1 MPEPTSYHV
10 AKFGW
15 VKIVLAV
22 YVVVFVLML
31 YGPFIVMVILSFQGE
46 DGGPTFPMQGTSLFW
61 YERLFNPS
69 GTARDIGEYVGD
81 FGNAGLRSLV
91 LALLVM
97 CISTVLAT
105 MAAQAMRARF
115 LGAGPIFYLYLV
127 GIMIPGV
134 TVGLGHALF
143 WQGIGIDKHWLGTTL
158 PVHILWT
165 FPFCFIVM
173 LTVFNRFDRST
184 EEAAMCL
191 GANSWRT
198 FWHVTLPI
206 MKPGIMASALF
217 GFTLSF
223 DEFARTVLVSGS
235 QNTLPLDVLGAT
247 TIRITP
253 RIFAVGVII
262 TLISFAVIGIFG
274 YLMTASRYRPR
285 FTGQEEH
292 RV

>member
-1 MPEPTSYHV
+1 
-10 AKFGW
+10 
-15 VKIVLAV
+15 
-22 YVVVFVLML
+22 
-31 YGPFIVMVILSFQGE
+31 
-46 DGGPTFPMQGTSLFW
+46 
-61 YERLFNPS
+61 
-69 GTARDIGEYVGD
+69 
-81 FGNAGLRSLV
+81 
-91 LALLVM
+91 
-97 CISTVLAT
+97 
-105 MAAQAMRARF
+105 
-115 LGAGPIFYLYLV
+115 
-127 GIMIPGV
+127 MIPGV

-191 GANSWRT
+191 GANGWRT
-198 FWHVTLPI
+198 FRHVTLPI

-235 QNTLPLDVLGAT
+235 QNTLPLNVLGAT

>member
-1 MPEPTSYHV
+1 
-10 AKFGW
+10 
-15 VKIVLAV
+15 
-22 YVVVFVLML
+22 
-31 YGPFIVMVILSFQGE
+31 
-46 DGGPTFPMQGTSLFW
+46 MQGTSIFW

-198 FWHVTLPI
+198 FWHITLPI

-223 DEFARTVLVSGS
+223 DEFARTVLVAGS

-262 TLISFAVIGIFG
+262 TLISFAVIAIFG

-292 RV
+292 QV